1 MRILHIPCKSDVVYC
16 GIMANTGTRDELQNE
31 HGMAH
36 LLEHLFFKGTKKRSQ
51 YQVMN
56 CLETV
61 GGELNAYTTKEET
74 VVYSIVLKRDFSR
87 AVDLIMDVIFN
98 STIGEEELIKEKEVV
113 KDEIDSYLDAP
124 AESIIDD
131 LEEVLFDGFSLGR
144 NILGTKDSLDLI
156 TSEKLI
162 NFYQRCYTT
171 DELVFF
177 SMGDFSQSY
186 VEKLV
191 NKYLVPVESSV
202 RNFQRITPKEYF
214 PKKLEITRNTAQV
227 HYVIGGRA
235 PSISEKEKYAFFL
248 LNNILGGPNMTSKLN
263 LSLREKNALVYQVDS
278 QYQTYSDTGL
288 WYVYLGTDHE
298 DLARV
303 KRLTYREIDLL
314 VQNKI
319 SQTLLSRS
327 KRQIVG
333 QVYLAQ
339 ENRESTILSS
349 VKQYMTFSQV
359 SDINETIEKYMA
371 ISADEVLDVAQKY
384 FVKEKLSEIIYL

>member
-1 MRILHIPCKSDVVYC
+1 MRILHIPTKSDVVYC
-16 GIMANTGTRDELQNE
+16 GVIANTGTRDELQNE

-74 VVYSIVLKRDFSR
+74 VVYSIALKRDFSR
-87 AVDLIMDVIFN
+87 AVDLIMDIIFN
-98 STIGEEELIKEKEVV
+98 STINEDELQKEKEVV

-131 LEEVLFDGFSLGR
+131 LEEVLFDRTSLGR

-156 TSEKLI
+156 TSDKLI
-162 NFYQRCYTT
+162 DFYKRCYTT
-171 DELVFF
+171 DELLFF
-177 SMGDFSQSY
+177 SMGDFTVSY

-191 NKYLVPVESSV
+191 GKYISHILPSTREFARVSPA
-202 RNFQRITPKEYF
+202 EYI
-214 PKKLEITRNTAQV
+214 PKKMEIIRNTAQV
-227 HYVIGGRA
+227 HCVIGGRA
-235 PSISEKEKYAFFL
+235 PSISEDEKYAFFL

-263 LSLREKNALVYQVDS
+263 MSLREKNALVYQVDS

-298 DLARV
+298 DLPKA
-303 KRLTYREIDLL
+303 KRLVYKEMNKLIDSE
-314 VQNKI
+314 I
-319 SQTLLSRS
+319 SQSLLNRS
-327 KRQIVG
+327 KRQIIG
-333 QVYLAQ
+333 QLILSQ
-339 ENRESTILSS
+339 ENRENTILSS
-349 VKQYMTFSQV
+349 AKQFMAFNKV
-359 SDINETIEKYMA
+359 SDIEEVKEKYMA
-371 ISADEVLDVAQKY
+371 VTAKEVLEMAQKY
-384 FVKEKLSEIIYL
+384 FVKENLSEIIYL

>member
-1 MRILHIPCKSDVVYC
+1 MRILHIPTKSDVVYC
-16 GIMANTGTRDELQNE
+16 GVIANTGTRDELQNE

-74 VVYSIVLKRDFSR
+74 VVYSIALKRDFSR
-87 AVDLIMDVIFN
+87 AVDLIMDIIFN
-98 STIGEEELIKEKEVV
+98 STINEDELQKEKEVV

-131 LEEVLFDGFSLGR
+131 LEEVLFDRTSLGR

-156 TSEKLI
+156 TSDKLI
-162 NFYQRCYTT
+162 DFYKRCYTT
-171 DELVFF
+171 DELLFF
-177 SMGDFSQSY
+177 SMGDFTVSY

-191 NKYLVPVESSV
+191 GKYISHIVPSTREFARVS
-202 RNFQRITPKEYF
+202 PAEYI
-214 PKKLEITRNTAQV
+214 PKKMEIIRNTAQA
-227 HYVIGGRA
+227 HCVIGGRA
-235 PSISEKEKYAFFL
+235 PSISEDEKYAFFL

-263 LSLREKNALVYQVDS
+263 MSLREKNALVYQVDS

-298 DLARV
+298 DLPKA
-303 KRLTYREIDLL
+303 KRLVYKEMNKLIDTE
-314 VQNKI
+314 I
-319 SQTLLSRS
+319 SQSLLNRS
-327 KRQIVG
+327 KRQIIG
-333 QVYLAQ
+333 QLILSQ
-339 ENRESTILSS
+339 ENRENTILSS
-349 VKQYMTFSQV
+349 AKQFMAFNKV
-359 SDINETIEKYMA
+359 SDIEEVKEKYMA
-371 ISADEVLDVAQKY
+371 VTAKEVLEMAQKY
-384 FVKEKLSEIIYL
+384 FVKENLSEIIYL

>member
-1 MRILHIPCKSDVVYC
+1 
-16 GIMANTGTRDELQNE
+16 MAGTGTRDELQNE

-36 LLEHLFFKGTKKRSQ
+36 LLEHLFFKGTKKRTQ

-87 AVDLIMDVIFN
+87 AVDLLMDVIFN
-98 STIGEEELIKEKEVV
+98 STIGEEELLKEKEVV

-124 AESIIDD
+124 AESIVDD
-131 LEEVLFDGFSLGR
+131 LEEVLFDGFALGR
-144 NILGTKDSLDLI
+144 NILGTKESLDLI
-156 TSEKLI
+156 TSKKLI
-162 NFYQRCYTT
+162 DFYKRCYTT

-186 VEKLV
+186 VEKLL
-191 NKYLVPVESSV
+191 NKYLVCVQPTV
-202 RNFQRITPKEYF
+202 RNFQRITPIEYF
-214 PKKLEITRNTAQV
+214 PKKLELQRNTAQV

-235 PSISEKEKYAFFL
+235 PSIAEKEKYAFFL

-298 DLARV
+298 DLSRA
-303 KRLTYREIDLL
+303 KRLTYKEIDRL
-314 VQNKI
+314 VQDKI

-349 VKQYMTFSQV
+349 VKQYLTFSKV

-371 ISADEVLDVAQKY
+371 ITADEVLDVAQKY
-384 FVKEKLSEIIYL
+384 FVREKLSEIIYL

>member
-16 GIMANTGTRDELQNE
+16 GIMANTGTRDELQNQ

-98 STIGEEELIKEKEVV
+98 STIGEEELLKEKEVV

-177 SMGDFSQSY
+177 SMGDFSQTY

-298 DLARV
+298 DLARA
-303 KRLTYREIDLL
+303 KRLTYKEIDLL